1 MERNQQQKPKQEKK
15 ETKKR
20 KGYEVVV
27 ETDDV
32 IKEYNFGSYSFLRC
46 KTCIVF
52 KTHGG
57 FSTVVGAQ
65 CISLYRGLDM
75 MLGWYDLKDT
85 NELTKEQLDTIESF
99 KLAVVACLEIPMT
112 MMIDEDD
119 MLKLAD
125 ERLRHIE
132 KLSEELLNR
141 PLQDVTDDDEVKNSN
156 FEFKTLLSEAM
167 GKTEDE
173 S

>member
-1 MERNQQQKPKQEKK
+1 
-15 ETKKR
+15 
-20 KGYEVVV
+20 
-27 ETDDV
+27 
-32 IKEYNFGSYSFLRC
+32 
-46 KTCIVF
+46 
-52 KTHGG
+52 
-57 FSTVVGAQ
+57 
-65 CISLYRGLDM
+65 M

-119 MLKLAD
+119 MFKLAD